1 MEFEASRAKAVDK
14 LNYFVENNL
23 SEYSKLRN
31 FDFGPDD
38 RSNISCL
45 SPYITHG
52 VINELEVI
60 DKSLKKFSFA
70 KNEKFIQEVLWRVYW
85 KGWLELRPN
94 VWSDYLVE
102 LNNLRNEFKSNQ
114 NYLNAIE
121 GKTNI
126 ECFNQ
131 WVKELKENNYL
142 HNHTRMWFASIWIF
156 TLELPWQLGAEF
168 FMQHLYDGDAASN
181 TLGWRW
187 VAGVQTQGKH
197 YLASEWN
204 IRKFTNNR
212 FQNIQLNENAPPI
225 FSDKTYSIGKK
236 DFLNFEILEDKIL
249 FLGNSNEIA
258 ESIACLKGKGPT
270 DTMEL
275 VYAQANALGFDIG
288 DVIANG
294 SALNEFR
301 LMLIRQ
307 GVDESVAQQ
316 LINEPWSVLQRS
328 PQQYSIQVEK
338 SGYLADLDALVIGQV
353 LCEAGAGRSVQESDI
368 DHGIGIEIHRSI
380 GERVE
385 SGDAIMTLDGPFG
398 IDIHLI
404 QRLKQAITISDYQV
418 KLGTRILETVTISD
432 CPTT

>member
-1 MEFEASRAKAVDK
+1 MKFEASRAKAVDK
-14 LNYFVENNL
+14 LNHFVENNL

-31 FDFGPDD
+31 FDFGPDN

-70 KNEKFIQEVLWRVYW
+70 KNEKFIVEVFWRVYW

-121 GKTNI
+121 GKTDL

-131 WVKELKENNYL
+131 WVNELKENNYL

-204 IRKFTNNR
+204 IKKFTNNR
-212 FQNIQLNENAPPI
+212 FQNIQLNENASSI
-225 FSDKTYSIGKK
+225 FNDKTYPINKK
-236 DFLNFEILEDKIL
+236 EFLNSEILEGQTLLVFENNMTFEFSDFKEHKFKKIL
-249 FLGNSNEIA
+249 LVLNNTNRAIKLSEKVLKFKANLLEDQKTRLI
-258 ESIACLKGKGPT
+258 EKSINCETININDLKNITEK
-270 DTMEL
+270 
-275 VYAQANALGFDIG
+275 VYALYPTVSENLSFIQNNQLQNIKFLYRKLDQFSWQHCNKGFFNFKNYIPKI
-288 DVIANG
+288 IANF
-294 SALNEFR
+294 N
-301 LMLIRQ
+301 
-307 GVDESVAQQ
+307 
-316 LINEPWSVLQRS
+316 
-328 PQQYSIQVEK
+328 
-338 SGYLADLDALVIGQV
+338 
-353 LCEAGAGRSVQESDI
+353 
-368 DHGIGIEIHRSI
+368 
-380 GERVE
+380 
-385 SGDAIMTLDGPFG
+385 
-398 IDIHLI
+398 
-404 QRLKQAITISDYQV
+404 
-418 KLGTRILETVTISD
+418 
-432 CPTT
+432 